1 MILSFCLKLV
11 VLLWIY
17 SVFLPKGHMKVII
30 VAAWLRT
37 QIWIKGV
44 SKFYSKI
51 GPKMG
56 SDDSACISRK
66 INGLLIKTA
75 VMVGSAPNS
84 DFTDLF
90 GRILIVLNCKK
101 STILMIYS
109 LSDPVS
115 LFNFFVFDWSLFP
128 IPLHQI
134 CYAGTNKEM
143 ACRTRLRITP
153 QTQIFSN
160 GWSIFV
166 CHIRHKQF
174 RFLWFIPSLG
184 VRVRSP
190 FMQGQWCGG
199 RPFFL
204 GGGAQYE

>member
-1 MILSFCLKLV
+1 MILSFCLILV
-11 VLLWIY
+11 VRLWIY
-17 SVFLPKGHMKVII
+17 SVLPKGHMKVII

-37 QIWIKGV
+37 QILIKWV

-109 LSDPVS
+109 LSDPILYLIS
-115 LFNFFVFDWSLFP
+115 LCLIDPYSLSP
-128 IPLHQI
+128 YIKYAMQARIRKWPAEHGWELHPKPKFLVTAEA
-134 CYAGTNKEM
+134 YLSATFGTNNSDFFD
-143 ACRTRLRITP
+143 L
-153 QTQIFSN
+153 
-160 GWSIFV
+160 
-166 CHIRHKQF
+166 
-174 RFLWFIPSLG
+174 FLHCIGCP
-184 VRVRSP
+184 
-190 FMQGQWCGG
+190 
-199 RPFFL
+199 
-204 GGGAQYE
+204 

>member
-1 MILSFCLKLV
+1 MLCDLLRKLSKFIKLFTLKMILSFWVKLV

-17 SVFLPKGHMKVII
+17 SFLTKGRTKV
-30 VAAWLRT
+30 T
-37 QIWIKGV
+37 QIRIKWG
-44 SKFYSKI
+44 SQIYSKI

-109 LSDPVS
+109 VSDPVS
-115 LFNFFVFDWSLFP
+115 LLNFYLFEWS
-128 IPLHQI
+128 
-134 CYAGTNKEM
+134 K
-143 ACRTRLRITP
+143 
-153 QTQIFSN
+153 
-160 GWSIFV
+160 
-166 CHIRHKQF
+166 
-174 RFLWFIPSLG
+174 SLTLK
-184 VRVRSP
+184 SKK
-190 FMQGQWCGG
+190 
-199 RPFFL
+199 
-204 GGGAQYE
+204 

>member
-17 SVFLPKGHMKVII
+17 SVLPKGHMKVII

-37 QIWIKGV
+37 QILIKWV

-115 LFNFFVFDWSLFP
+115 LFNLFVFDGSLSP
-128 IPLHQI
+128 YIKYAMQARIRKWPAEHGWELHPKPKLLVTAEA
-134 CYAGTNKEM
+134 YMSATFGTNNSDFFD
-143 ACRTRLRITP
+143 L
-153 QTQIFSN
+153 
-160 GWSIFV
+160 
-166 CHIRHKQF
+166 
-174 RFLWFIPSLG
+174 FLHCIGCP
-184 VRVRSP
+184 
-190 FMQGQWCGG
+190 
-199 RPFFL
+199 
-204 GGGAQYE
+204 

>member
-1 MILSFCLKLV
+1 MILSFCVTLV

-17 SVFLPKGHMKVII
+17 SFLPKGHMKMII
-30 VAAWLRT
+30 VAAWLMT
-37 QIWIKGV
+37 QIWFKGV
-44 SKFYSKI
+44 SQFYSKI

-115 LFNFFVFDWSLFP
+115 LLKFFVFDWSLFLFP
-128 IPLHQI
+128 FITANMLCRHEYRVRKYPAEHGWELHPKPKFLVTAEA
-134 CYAGTNKEM
+134 YLSATFGTN
-143 ACRTRLRITP
+143 
-153 QTQIFSN
+153 
-160 GWSIFV
+160 
-166 CHIRHKQF
+166 
-174 RFLWFIPSLG
+174 
-184 VRVRSP
+184 
-190 FMQGQWCGG
+190 
-199 RPFFL
+199 
-204 GGGAQYE
+204 

>member
-1 MILSFCLKLV
+1 MN
-11 VLLWIY
+11 
-17 SVFLPKGHMKVII
+17 
-30 VAAWLRT
+30 
-37 QIWIKGV
+37 Q
-44 SKFYSKI
+44 FYSKI

-115 LFNFFVFDWSLFP
+115 LFNLFVFDGSLSPYIKYAMQARIRKWSAE
-128 IPLHQI
+128 H
-134 CYAGTNKEM
+134 G
-143 ACRTRLRITP
+143 
-153 QTQIFSN
+153 
-160 GWSIFV
+160 
-166 CHIRHKQF
+166 
-174 RFLWFIPSLG
+174 
-184 VRVRSP
+184 
-190 FMQGQWCGG
+190 
-199 RPFFL
+199 
-204 GGGAQYE
+204 